1 MKILSKKVALLGLG
15 VLLLSSCQK
24 GLVYDDVPASVYNEV
39 GLKGINSNLYV
50 ETSGRRIFTKNIRQV
65 NYMGQPLVDAIL
77 LSNISL
83 NTVEYTNNT
92 GSAMTIGDVTVQ
104 PGGTHKVAN
113 YIEEVSDANAPEGTL
128 YVVHAYVNGTT
139 TYQSPNNA
147 NLFDPSTF
155 ENDGHLDFLVEE
167 TVTGHPG
174 LYNKVTYATDLKQ
187 LVVALILQD
196 DACCNTY
203 PQDNAPE
210 LGKPGDFSV
219 PRRYLVVNENNRPD
233 GSGQRK
239 RLYEV
244 QIKVLP

>member
-1 MKILSKKVALLGLG
+1 MKILSKKVALIAVG

-24 GLVYDDVPASVYNEV
+24 GLVYDDVPESVYNEV
-39 GLKGINSNLYV
+39 GLKGIESNLYV

-65 NYMGQPLVDAIL
+65 NFMGQPLVDAIL
-77 LSNISL
+77 LSNLSL

-92 GSAMTIGDVTVQ
+92 GSAMTISEATVQ
-104 PGGTHKVAN
+104 PGDKYKVAN
-113 YIEEVSDANAPEGTL
+113 YIEEVPDANAPEGTL

-139 TYQSPNNA
+139 TYKSPNNG
-147 NLFDPSTF
+147 NLFDLSTF
-155 ENDGHLDFLVEE
+155 GEDGHLSFLDEE
-167 TVTGHPG
+167 IATGHPG
-174 LYNKVTYATDLKQ
+174 LYNKVTYPTDLKQ

-196 DACCNTY
+196 DACCYAY

-244 QIKVLP
+244 KIEVLP